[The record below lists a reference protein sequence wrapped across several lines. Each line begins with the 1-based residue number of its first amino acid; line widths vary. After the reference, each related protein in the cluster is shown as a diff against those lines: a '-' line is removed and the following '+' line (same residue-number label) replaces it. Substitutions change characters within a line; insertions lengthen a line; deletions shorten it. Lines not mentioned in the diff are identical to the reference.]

1 MGKISRIQLRGISR
15 TPSDRMTQDGG
26 VAESLNMYIEQEESA
41 PALAPVDVTDELG
54 LPDDLVADKVFIHK
68 TTGYENIILYDA
80 ASGKLSACV
89 NRKTEPFF
97 EVGAVESLS
106 IASVG
111 NTVLISTENGV
122 NYFLFKDGSYK
133 PLGSQI
139 PFPTIKFTAKHVDD
153 VTLYERKQTSFSIE
167 PNETTG
173 DKSNFWLPQGLYDK
187 EAWNKANADTE
198 RDPEEFKVTMPVNDV
213 CKEIAGAL
221 YESAKKQKVFV
232 DHVFVRYAV
241 TLYDDTIVSSVPYLL
256 SGGFEDPLFIRYT
269 KESLDHFKSL
279 GESGNVVTETYRANN
294 NETLICKARYP
305 YRIHA
310 RLMDDLQMFDEW
322 KDLIKSIDIYVSE
335 KQEPRFDEIFATT
348 CQQQGTGEYAPY
360 YSSGHGDPIVS
371 QGMTYYEWLK
381 ETKTYLFLS
390 VGGPVYQQEF
400 INRQLN
406 KSLFFKLESIGFTE
420 KGNAGYSSFVRRMEE
435 LREGSEIKA
444 DEYFENYDALVARNE
459 ILKGDDMIHSEILW
473 SSATTLNNS
482 LIVSGV
488 YENLGTGSTLMAGAA
503 VDIEAMTA
511 MSKDATLEGMFS
523 NVNPALL
530 PPENYTVTTPLT
542 YTYIIEE
549 NGVEYVVRGR
559 NEKGET
565 LFVDNDFSYYGWVVF
580 PHRNCKKVIVGT
592 DYGYYQ
598 ILSMKQHPMLD
609 CSYAYT
615 GLANNIAAYV
625 GDWGD
630 EIEVPSENRRI
641 DKANRIYVTTM
652 DNPFYYPKEG
662 IITFQSRVLGVAI
675 ASTALSQGQFG
686 QFPLYVFTEDGIWAM
701 ETAADG
707 SFVTSKPLSRD
718 VCINPDSITSID
730 SAVVFVTDKGVML
743 LQGSQV
749 VDISPNMNG
758 RHYTIEETAKVILEK
773 TIEDTIAKISKTP
786 VDQMAQVIQNE
797 VSQSISQQETRA
809 SIERTAQS
817 IIAEEEFFKDLLP
830 ILSDSTHFMAFVK
843 DATIAYDYS
852 GKRLVFIKKD
862 EKYQYIYKIDTN
874 TWHKTAYGI
883 DMVAPINSYPK
894 CMVQGVGE
902 NLIRLSL
909 YVEDAYRYD
918 DQTFE
923 LFYGEV
929 AYLKILSEE
938 QWREMFFTGKNI
950 VVSVT
955 EEKKTE
961 IDEAS
966 EAAER
971 HAKVSLAYEE
981 EGKVSSTRIYNL
993 STPLDVESQTPTKGI
1008 IVTRPFDLEAPD
1020 VLKTITDIKI
1030 RGQYARGAV
1039 KFMLL
1044 GSMDGVNFY
1053 VIGTKRGKAWKLF
1066 RLIILADLDPTERVS
1081 WVDVIFEERFT
1092 NRLR

>member
-1 MGKISRIQLRGISR
+1 
-15 TPSDRMTQDGG
+15 MTEDGG
-26 VAESLNMYIEQEESA
+26 CAESLNVSLDHSE
-41 PALAPVDVTDELG
+41 LAPSFIPEDVTKSLG
-54 LPDDLVADKVFIHK
+54 LPEDLVADKVFIHK
-68 TTGYENIILYDA
+68 TTGYENVILYDA

-198 RDPEEFKVTMPVNDV
+198 RDPEEFKVTMPVNEA

-221 YESAKKQKVFV
+221 YESAKEQKVFV

-269 KESLDHFKSL
+269 KESLDYFKSL
-279 GESGNVVTETYRANN
+279 GESGHVVTETYRANN

-360 YSSGHGDPIVS
+360 YSSEHGDPIVS

-488 YENLGTGSTLMAGAA
+488 YENLGTGSTVMAGAA

-523 NVNPALL
+523 YVNPALL

-549 NGVEYVVRGR
+549 NGVEYAVRGR

-565 LFVDNDFSYYGWVVF
+565 LFVDNDFSYYGWIVF

-609 CSYAYT
+609 CSYAYI

-625 GDWGD
+625 DGWGD

-675 ASTALSQGQFG
+675 ATTTLSQGQFG

-718 VCINPDSITSID
+718 VCVNPDSITSID
-730 SAVVFVTDKGVML
+730 NAVIFVTDKGVML

-749 VDISPNMNG
+749 VNISPNMNG
-758 RHYTIEETAKVILEK
+758 RHYTIEG
-773 TIEDTIAKISKTP
+773 
-786 VDQMAQVIQNE
+786 
-797 VSQSISQQETRA
+797 
-809 SIERTAQS
+809 TAQA
-817 IIAEEEFFKDLLP
+817 IIEGQEFFKDFIPVLT
-830 ILSDSTHFMAFVK
+830 DNTHFMAYVRE
-843 DATIAYDYS
+843 ATIAYDYP
-852 GKRLVFIKKD
+852 GQRLVFIKKD
-862 EKYQYIYKIDTN
+862 EKYQYVYKLDTQ
-874 TWHKTAYGI
+874 TWHKVAYGI
-883 DMVAPINSYPK
+883 DLLAPVNSYPE
-894 CMVQGVGE
+894 CLVQGGE
-902 NLIRLSL
+902 DKVMIRTFWKVSEYGSQEEFDYLAERIRVKLPYLSDREIESFL
-909 YVEDAYRYD
+909 DMDGSIEVTDVHED
-918 DQTFE
+918 DQE
-923 LFYGEV
+923 WLMNEMDYYHV
-929 AYLKILSEE
+929 ATE
-938 QWREMFFTGKNI
+938 F
-950 VVSVT
+950 
-955 EEKKTE
+955 EEKK
-961 IDEAS
+961 
-966 EAAER
+966 
-971 HAKVSLAYEE
+971 EE
-981 EGKVSSTRIYNL
+981 EFFTRIYDL
-993 STPLDVESQTPTKGI
+993 STILDAADSRIPTRGVI
-1008 IVTRPFDLEAPD
+1008 ATRPFDLGAPD

-1030 RGQYARGAV
+1030 RGPYAKGGTR
-1039 KFMLL
+1039 FILL

-1066 RLIILADLDPTERVS
+1066 RLIILANIEPTERIS
-1081 WVDVIFEERFT
+1081 WVDVVYEEKFT

>member
-1 MGKISRIQLRGISR
+1 MAE
-15 TPSDRMTQDGG
+15 DGG
-26 VAESLNMYIEQEESA
+26 CAESLNVSLDHSE
-41 PALAPVDVTDELG
+41 LAPSFIPEDVTQELG
-54 LPDDLVADKVFIHK
+54 LPEDLVADKVFIHK

-198 RDPEEFKVTMPVNDV
+198 RDPEEFKVTMPVNEA

-221 YESAKKQKVFV
+221 YESAKEQKVFV
-232 DHVFVRYAV
+232 EHVFVRYAV

-269 KESLDHFKSL
+269 KESLDYFKSL
-279 GESGNVVTETYRANN
+279 GESGHVVTETYRANN

-360 YSSGHGDPIVS
+360 YSSEHGDPIVS

-511 MSKDATLEGMFS
+511 MSKDATLERMFS
-523 NVNPALL
+523 YVNPALL

-549 NGVEYVVRGR
+549 NGVEYAVRGR

-565 LFVDNDFSYYGWVVF
+565 LFVDNDFSYYGWIVF

-609 CSYAYT
+609 CSYAYI

-625 GDWGD
+625 DGWGD

-675 ASTALSQGQFG
+675 ATTTLSQGQFG

-718 VCINPDSITSID
+718 VCVNPDSITSID
-730 SAVVFVTDKGVML
+730 NAVIFVTDKGVML

-749 VDISPNMNG
+749 VNISPNMNG
-758 RHYTIEETAKVILEK
+758 RHYTIEG
-773 TIEDTIAKISKTP
+773 
-786 VDQMAQVIQNE
+786 
-797 VSQSISQQETRA
+797 
-809 SIERTAQS
+809 TAQA
-817 IIAEEEFFKDLLP
+817 IIEGQEFFKDFIPVLT
-830 ILSDSTHFMAFVK
+830 DSTHFMAYVRE
-843 DATIAYDYS
+843 ATIAYDYP
-852 GKRLVFIKKD
+852 GQRLVFIKKD
-862 EKYQYIYKIDTN
+862 EKYQYVYKLDTQ
-874 TWHKTAYGI
+874 TWHKVAYDI
-883 DMVAPINSYPK
+883 NLLAPINSYPE
-894 CMVQGVGE
+894 CMVQGAIEKETIRTFWKVSE
-902 NLIRLSL
+902 YASQEEFDYLADRIRVKLPNLSDREIESFLDMDSGIE
-909 YVEDAYRYD
+909 VTDVHED
-918 DQTFE
+918 DQE
-923 LFYGEV
+923 WLMNEMDYYHV
-929 AYLKILSEE
+929 ATYFVENKE
-938 QWREMFFTGKNI
+938 
-950 VVSVT
+950 T
-955 EEKKTE
+955 E
-961 IDEAS
+961 S
-966 EAAER
+966 F
-971 HAKVSLAYEE
+971 
-981 EGKVSSTRIYNL
+981 TRIYDL
-993 STPLDVESQTPTKGI
+993 STILDAAESRIPTRGVI
-1008 IVTRPFDLEAPD
+1008 ATRPFDLGAPD

-1030 RGQYARGAV
+1030 RGPYAKGGTR
-1039 KFMLL
+1039 FMLL

-1066 RLIILADLDPTERVS
+1066 RLIILANIEPTERIS
-1081 WVDVIFEERFT
+1081 WVDVVYEEKFT

>member
-1 MGKISRIQLRGISR
+1 
-15 TPSDRMTQDGG
+15 MTEDGG
-26 VAESLNMYIEQEESA
+26 CAESLNVSLDHSE
-41 PALAPVDVTDELG
+41 LAPSLMPKDVTSELG
-54 LPDDLVADKVFIHK
+54 LPDDLVADRVFIHK
-68 TTGYENIILYDA
+68 TTSYENLVLYDA
-80 ASGKLSACV
+80 ASGNLSACV

-97 EVGAVESLS
+97 KVGAVKSLS

-122 NYFLFKDGSYK
+122 NYFLFKDGFYK

-153 VTLYERKQTSFSIE
+153 VTLYERRQTSFSIE
-167 PNETTG
+167 ADETTG

-187 EAWNKANADTE
+187 EAWNKANEDTE
-198 RDPEEFKVTMPVNDV
+198 RDPEEFKMTMPVNDV

-221 YESAKKQKVFV
+221 YESAKEQKVFV

-241 TLYDDTIVSSVPYLL
+241 TLYDDSIISSVPYLL

-269 KESLDHFKSL
+269 KESLDYFKSL
-279 GESGNVVTETYRANN
+279 GESGHVVTETYRANN

-310 RLMDDLQMFDEW
+310 KLMDDLRMFEEW

-360 YSSGHGDPIVS
+360 YSSAHGDPIVS

-435 LREGSEIKA
+435 LREGSEIKTE
-444 DEYFENYDALVARNE
+444 EYFENYDALVTRNE

-473 SSATTLNNS
+473 SKATSLNNS

-488 YENLGTGSTLMAGAA
+488 FENLGTGSALMAGAA

-511 MSKDATLEGMFS
+511 LSKDATLEGMFS
-523 NVNPALL
+523 YVNPALL

-549 NGVEYVVRGR
+549 NGVEYAVCGR

-565 LFVDNDFSYYGWVVF
+565 LFVDNDFSYYGWIVF
-580 PHRNCKKVIVGT
+580 PHRNCKKVVVGT

-598 ILSMKQHPMLD
+598 TLSMKQHPVLD
-609 CSYAYT
+609 CSYAYI

-625 GDWGD
+625 DDWGD
-630 EIEVPSENRRI
+630 ETDVPSENRRI
-641 DKANRIYVTTM
+641 DKANRIYVTSM

-662 IITFQSRVLGVAI
+662 IITFQSKVLGVAI

-686 QFPLYVFTEDGIWAM
+686 QFPLYVFTEDGIWALQVN
-701 ETAADG
+701 EEGKLRAPAN
-707 SFVTSKPLSRD
+707 VSRD

-730 SAVVFVTDKGVML
+730 KAVVCVTDKGVML
-743 LQGSQV
+743 LDGSQIV
-749 VDISPNMNG
+749 SLSPNMNG
-758 RHYTIEETAKVILEK
+758 RHYTIEGTALAVIEG
-773 TIEDTIAKISKTP
+773 
-786 VDQMAQVIQNE
+786 Q
-797 VSQSISQQETRA
+797 
-809 SIERTAQS
+809 
-817 IIAEEEFFKDLLP
+817 EFFRDFIPVLTDK
-830 ILSDSTHFMAFVK
+830 THFMAFVK
-843 DATIAYDYS
+843 EATIAYDYS
-852 GKRLVFIKKD
+852 GKRLLFIKPD
-862 EKYQYIYKIDTN
+862 EDYQYIYCLESN
-874 TWHKTAYGI
+874 TWHKTAYGVK
-883 DMVAPINSYPK
+883 MTRPLNSYPE
-894 CMVQGVGE
+894 CLVQAEEE
-902 NLIRLSL
+902 NLTEIVL
-909 YVEDAYRYD
+909 YVEDGKDGREE
-918 DQTFE
+918 TFD
-923 LFYGEV
+923 LFYDEV
-929 AYLKILSEE
+929 RGLGLLQEE
-938 QWREMFFTGKNI
+938 TWRSMFFDGSNI
-950 VVSVT
+950 KLIVT
-955 EEKKTE
+955 DEKKTE
-961 IDEAS
+961 IDQ
-966 EAAER
+966 AARMTEIN
-971 HAKVSLAYEE
+971 AGVTLSYDE
-981 EGKVSSTRIYNL
+981 EGRRSSTRIYNL
-993 STPLDVESQTPTKGI
+993 SSPLDVESREPVKGI

-1030 RGQYARGAV
+1030 RGPFAKGGV
-1039 KFMLL
+1039 LFLLL
-1044 GSMDGVNFY
+1044 GSMDGVNFH
-1053 VIGTKRGKAWKLF
+1053 VIGTKRGKSWKLF
-1066 RLIILADLDPTERVS
+1066 RLIMLVNLEPTERIS

>member
-1 MGKISRIQLRGISR
+1 
-15 TPSDRMTQDGG
+15 MTEDGG
-26 VAESLNMYIEQEESA
+26 CAESLNVSLDHSE
-41 PALAPVDVTDELG
+41 LAPSFIPEDVTKELG
-54 LPDDLVADKVFIHK
+54 LPDDLQAEKVFVHK
-68 TTGYENIILYDA
+68 TANYENTLLQSGNKVVAYTKDGNAEIVTFAEGESMTDIDAIGNIVIVTTGESVYYALWKNSSYKFIGTSLPVPSIRFDVIGNDDENFETSDRDYVRIDTTGEIPGVTPLASFDKAAWEKAARGVAANEETNTYMATLKADFWAKVQQLKEKIGKWGYFSCPRLVRYAIKLY
-80 ASGKLSACV
+80 
-89 NRKTEPFF
+89 
-97 EVGAVESLS
+97 
-106 IASVG
+106 
-111 NTVLISTENGV
+111 
-122 NYFLFKDGSYK
+122 DGSYVYHSVPILIGAGEK
-133 PLGSQI
+133 EWLSVSGSKVDPSGVLQSSKLDFVI
-139 PFPTIKFTAKHVDD
+139 NLYYRAIAKLISWDVEDWTDIITGVDIFISEDITFPRINEDFATCDD
-153 VTLYERKQTSFSIE
+153 GGGKVYFKGYDNAFENTKQEILDKVNFYKIVSVAA
-167 PNETTG
+167 G
-173 DKSNFWLPQGLYDK
+173 DLDSL
-187 EAWNKANADTE
+187 KAGIDLH
-198 RDPEEFKVTMPVNDV
+198 RDNDV
-213 CKEIAGAL
+213 EQSEDLLVKERL
-221 YESAKKQKVFV
+221 TSDYMMSHKV
-232 DHVFVRYAV
+232 
-241 TLYDDTIVSSVPYLL
+241 VPGTMMNFNSRLL
-256 SGGFEDPLFIRYT
+256 VNASKVELPDPYT
-269 KESLDHFKSL
+269 
-279 GESGNVVTETYRANN
+279 
-294 NETLICKARYP
+294 
-305 YRIHA
+305 
-310 RLMDDLQMFDEW
+310 
-322 KDLIKSIDIYVSE
+322 
-335 KQEPRFDEIFATT
+335 
-348 CQQQGTGEYAPY
+348 
-360 YSSGHGDPIVS
+360 
-371 QGMTYYEWLK
+371 
-381 ETKTYLFLS
+381 
-390 VGGPVYQQEF
+390 
-400 INRQLN
+400 QLN
-406 KSLFFKLESIGFTE
+406 GVFCNVKLAFT
-420 KGNAGYSSFVRRMEE
+420 
-435 LREGSEIKA
+435 
-444 DEYFENYDALVARNE
+444 
-459 ILKGDDMIHSEILW
+459 
-473 SSATTLNNS
+473 
-482 LIVSGV
+482 
-488 YENLGTGSTLMAGAA
+488 
-503 VDIEAMTA
+503 
-511 MSKDATLEGMFS
+511 
-523 NVNPALL
+523 
-530 PPENYTVTTPLT
+530 
-542 YTYIIEE
+542 
-549 NGVEYVVRGR
+549 
-559 NEKGET
+559 
-565 LFVDNDFSYYGWVVF
+565 DNDFNHQRQRTYRYKFFIRRNDGEEYSILAKTPDGSVDFNTNLISNGAPSQLETKWYADPMAWIAYPDPNCYKVEIDLGAGDIAVVDMSAHPGLSCAYAFIGLDEYWKDYDFFRSDSEIDLTEKKTYSVNSQVILSEFSNPFVF
-580 PHRNCKKVIVGT
+580 PAGNR
-592 DYGYYQ
+592 
-598 ILSMKQHPMLD
+598 
-609 CSYAYT
+609 YT
-615 GLANNIAAYV
+615 L
-625 GDWGD
+625 
-630 EIEVPSENRRI
+630 
-641 DKANRIYVTTM
+641 
-652 DNPFYYPKEG
+652 
-662 IITFQSRVLGVAI
+662 QSKVLGI
-675 ASTALSQGQFG
+675 ALATTALSQGQFG

-749 VDISPNMNG
+749 VNISPNMNG

-909 YVEDAYRYD
+909 YVEDAYMYD
-918 DQTFE
+918 DQTFD
-923 LFYGEV
+923 LFVGEV
-929 AYLKILSEE
+929 EYLNILSEE
-938 QWREMFFTGKNI
+938 QWREMFFSGKSII
-950 VVSVT
+950 VAVT

-961 IDEAS
+961 IDEAR

-993 STPLDVESQTPTKGI
+993 STPLDVESQTPTKGV